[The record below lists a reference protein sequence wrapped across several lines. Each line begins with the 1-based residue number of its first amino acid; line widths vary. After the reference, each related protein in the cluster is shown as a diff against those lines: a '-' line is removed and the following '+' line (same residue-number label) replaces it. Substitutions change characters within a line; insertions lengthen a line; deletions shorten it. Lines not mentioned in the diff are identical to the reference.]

1 MKVFE
6 LEEKL
11 NKLGIPKDTYSIL
24 KGGLPN
30 ERLCIVKEEKW
41 CVYYSE
47 KGRKSGLKKFQTE
60 TEACEY
66 FSLSIGNISTPF
78 FPYSIAF

>member
-6 LEEKL
+6 LEETL
-11 NKLGIPKDTYSIL
+11 NRLGISKDTYSIL
-24 KGGLPN
+24 KGGMPN
-30 ERLCIVKEEKW
+30 ERLCIVKEDEW
-41 CVYYSE
+41 YVYYSE

-66 FSLSIGNISTPF
+66 FLKKIKRLRYVCKSDDNV
-78 FPYSIAF
+78 

>member
-30 ERLCIVKEEKW
+30 ERLCIVKEEKR

-47 KGRKSGLKKFQTE
+47 KGRRSGLKKFQTE

-66 FSLSIGNISTPF
+66 FFEKIKRLRYAGK
-78 FPYSIAF
+78 

>member
-47 KGRKSGLKKFQTE
+47 KGRRSGL
-60 TEACEY
+60 
-66 FSLSIGNISTPF
+66 
-78 FPYSIAF
+78 

>member
-30 ERLCIVKEEKW
+30 ERLCIVKEEEW

-47 KGRKSGLKKFQTE
+47 KGRRSSLKKFQTE

-66 FSLSIGNISTPF
+66 FFEKIKRLRYAGK
-78 FPYSIAF
+78 